1 MKYYKIIDGKLI
13 IRDSKNI
20 VVYKNGKQ
28 IINPSLI
35 IIQDDGWAEYIENQD
50 TNEDL
55 MQSTINARI
64 DDILQYDKSSDI
76 ESFYIDDIPLWLDR
90 DERTILQRRFEL
102 EIKNNIMTS
111 TLWKN
116 DNRFEI
122 NPSIGIQMLDEL
134 EMYAIKC
141 FDATNTHLNNVKQLK
156 TIDDV
161 KMYDYKVGYPDKL
174 RFKLKY
180 T

>member
-1 MKYYKIIDGKLI
+1 MNLYTKIVDGKSFIMPSNKIVLVKDDMQVFNPTEAMLLEDGWKI
-13 IRDSKNI
+13 YEQEFVEPSAEEILTHEIDNI
-20 VVYKNGKQ
+20 VN
-28 IINPSLI
+28 
-35 IIQDDGWAEYIENQD
+35 
-50 TNEDL
+50 
-55 MQSTINARI
+55 
-64 DDILQYDKSSDI
+64 DILIYDSS
-76 ESFYIDDIPLWLDR
+76 ENVNMFYLNDIPMWLDR

-122 NPSIGIQMLDEL
+122 NPSVGIQMLDEL

-156 TIDDV
+156 NLDDV

-174 RFKLKY
+174 IFKL
-180 T
+180 